1 MLPVRHIVVTER
13 ALNVS
18 RLSVET
24 RHAVRRVVAVRNL
37 KVKPTIV
44 SRESAGRLMGFTLIE
59 LLVVIAIIAI
69 LAAMLLPSLSRA
81 KLASKRAVCAS
92 NSRQVYLAMKLY
104 ADDHQDLLYC
114 DSGGSMPN
122 GGQWTLNPRS
132 SILLQ
137 PGDDNAYWGLAYLDY
152 ARRQQ
157 NIWRCPSATVSDEWR
172 EEGLTYP
179 TEYWLGSTYGL
190 SDCLTRKPFP
200 STAHTAK
207 KVTTFVR
214 PARLIVFQD
223 AVEQK
228 MECFQDGQS
237 ADSLGLFPGTKE
249 ILTQWRYDLASL
261 YPGIDLGMQWYR
273 HNKRCQTSWLDGH
286 VSNLRFTG
294 WTKGIDY
301 RFYTGDEPQEAS
313 PD

>member
-1 MLPVRHIVVTER
+1 MLPDRHLFVTAR
-13 ALNVS
+13 PPNVS
-18 RLSVET
+18 RLSVE
-24 RHAVRRVVAVRNL
+24 ALFSGSKVVAVRNL
-37 KVKPTIV
+37 KGKPNLVI
-44 SRESAGRLMGFTLIE
+44 RESVGRAGFTLIE

-69 LAAMLLPSLSRA
+69 LAAMLLPALSRA
-81 KLASKRAVCAS
+81 KLASKRAVCAG
-92 NSRQVYLAMKLY
+92 NLRQVYLAMKLY

-114 DSGGSMPN
+114 DSSGSMPN

-132 SILLQ
+132 SILLT
-137 PGDDNAYWGLAYLDY
+137 PDDDRAYWGVAYLDY
-152 ARRQQ
+152 AKRQQ
-157 NIWRCPSATVSDEWR
+157 AIWRCPSATVSDEWR

-190 SDCLTRKPFP
+190 SDYLTRKPFP
-200 STAHTAK
+200 STDHTAK
-207 KVTTFVR
+207 KVTSFVS

-228 MECFQDGQS
+228 MECYQDGQS
-237 ADSLGLFPGTKE
+237 ADSLGMFPGTKE

-273 HNKRCQTSWLDGH
+273 HNKRCQTSWMDGH
-286 VSNLRFTG
+286 VSNIRFTG

-301 RFYTGDEPQEAS
+301 RFYTGDQPLEGS

>member
-1 MLPVRHIVVTER
+1 MGR
-13 ALNVS
+13 
-18 RLSVET
+18 
-24 RHAVRRVVAVRNL
+24 
-37 KVKPTIV
+37 IV
-44 SRESAGRLMGFTLIE
+44 SRQSAGSSIVALNGFTLIE

-69 LAAMLLPSLSRA
+69 LAAMLLPTLSRA

-92 NSRQVYLAMKLY
+92 NSRQVYLAIKLY
-104 ADDHQDLLYC
+104 GDDHQDLVYC

-132 SILLQ
+132 SIIL
-137 PGDDNAYWGLAYLDY
+137 PPDDERAYWGVAYLDY
-152 ARRQQ
+152 AKRQQ

-172 EEGLTYP
+172 EDGLTYP
-179 TEYWLGSTYGL
+179 TEYWLGSSYGIPQYL
-190 SDCLTRKPFP
+190 SKPFLGSGP
-200 STAHTAK
+200 RK
-207 KVTTFVR
+207 LTTFVQ
-214 PARLIVFQD
+214 PARMIVFQD

-228 MECFQDGQS
+228 MECYQDGQS

-273 HNKRCQTSWLDGH
+273 HNKRCQTTWLDGH
-286 VSNLRFTG
+286 VSNIRFTG

-301 RFYTGDEPQEAS
+301 RFYTGDQPLEAS

>member
-1 MLPVRHIVVTER
+1 MRKINGIVV
-13 ALNVS
+13 S
-18 RLSVET
+18 QKS
-24 RHAVRRVVAVRNL
+24 
-37 KVKPTIV
+37 I
-44 SRESAGRLMGFTLIE
+44 GRCEGFTLIE

-81 KLASKRAVCAS
+81 KLASKRAVCAG
-92 NSRQVYLAMKLY
+92 NLRQVYLAMKLY
-104 ADDHQDLLYC
+104 ADDHQDLVYC
-114 DSGGSMPN
+114 DSKGDMPN

-137 PGDDNAYWGLAYLDY
+137 PDDDRAYWGVAYLDY
-152 ARRQQ
+152 AKRQQ

-179 TEYWLGSTYGL
+179 TEYWLGSTYGIQ
-190 SDCLTRKPFP
+190 SFLTKPFP
-200 STAHTAK
+200 SGPGPRKMTS
-207 KVTTFVR
+207 FVR

-228 MECFQDGQS
+228 MECYQDGQS

-273 HNKRCQTSWLDGH
+273 HNKRCQTAWLDGH
-286 VSNLRFTG
+286 VTNIRFTG